1 MPRSDLPAL
10 WTPSVARRQSGLF
23 TAQQALAAGAPP
35 DLVRYRR
42 RSGRW
47 IRVAGDALALA
58 GTAPTALLRVQAA
71 GLTWP
76 EAVVCYQAAAVV
88 HRLPVPAPDQIDVTV
103 AHRTPAAP
111 DSAPTWWGS
120 ATTRSTVF
128 GTARVT
134 TLRRT
139 IADCIGRLSP
149 DLADG
154 VLSWALTRGL
164 TDGDDLRAIVDERTG
179 SWGNR
184 RRRRARDLAA
194 DGAASIAEQRLHQV
208 LRRARLTGWEPNAPV
223 RVRGHVIARADVLF
237 RDVRLVIEVDGRRY
251 HGADRFQLDRDRDNQ
266 LVSAGYT
273 VLRFT
278 WHDLTSR
285 PQATP
290 SLVVE
295 TLTRLGH
302 H

>member
-1 MPRSDLPAL
+1 VPRSDLPAL
-10 WTPSVARRQSGLF
+10 WTPPIARRQSGLF
-23 TAQQALAAGAPP
+23 TARQALAAGASP

-47 IRVAGDALALA
+47 IRVAGDALALS
-58 GTAPTALLRVQAA
+58 GTTPTALLRVQAA

-88 HRLPVPAPDQIDVTV
+88 HRLPVPEPDQIDVTV
-103 AHRTPAAP
+103 PHRHASRAGLRTHVVGLPR
-111 DSAPTWWGS
+111 DEV
-120 ATTRSTVF
+120 TVF

-139 IADCIGRLSP
+139 IADCIGSLSP

-164 TDGDDLRAIVDERTG
+164 TDGGDLRAMASERAG

-194 DGAASIAEQRLHQV
+194 GGAASVAEQRLHQL
-208 LRRARLTGWEPNAPV
+208 LRRARLTGWEANAPV
-223 RVRGHVIARADVLF
+223 RVRGRVIARADVLF

-251 HGADRFQLDRDRDNQ
+251 HGDDRFQHDRDRDNE

-278 WHDLTSR
+278 WHDLTTR
-285 PQATP
+285 PQATV

-295 TLTRLGH
+295 TLTRLARR
-302 H
+302 